1 MKITKQQIREIVQQ
15 QFDRLVH
22 EQQEELPGGANI
34 NALRNILTKKGLA
47 NNQKEVAE
55 AIIQAALIKV
65 APLEK
70 LINMAVNAVRVKPD
84 EKTKE
89 AAALAIANTLKNKAR
104 QKRKNTIAAQ

>member
-1 MKITKQQIREIVQQ
+1 MIITKSKIREIVQE
-15 QFDRLVH
+15 QFDRIVH
-22 EQQEELPGGANI
+22 ERQEMAKGGTNI
-34 NALRNILTKKGLA
+34 NALKDILTKKGLA

-65 APLEK
+65 APLEE

-89 AAALAIANTLKNKAR
+89 AAALAIASTLKNKAR
-104 QKRKNTIAAQ
+104 QKRKNTVAAQ

>member
-1 MKITKQQIREIVQQ
+1 MRITKQQIREIVQK
-15 QFDRLVH
+15 QFDRIVH
-22 EQQEELPGGANI
+22 ERQEMAKGGTNI
-34 NALRNILTKKGLA
+34 NALKDILTKKGLA

-65 APLEK
+65 APLEE

-104 QKRKNTIAAQ
+104 QKRKNTVAAQ